1 MSKKKFFL
9 IFIAFILCFN
19 LTFSRSREAHAMVVA
34 PVVAGAAAVAVME
47 FVVFNLVAQNVI
59 PSNSPIG
66 DAASVV
72 KGFLDWFPEHLPS
85 QYQSVIN
92 FFSHPIYWDVVN
104 GKMRLTSDSDV
115 YKVLI
120 SALGAYVD
128 TVAVES
134 DGVYTASYSGSAD
147 CDVITTNS
155 NNYGV
160 ILNNLYNE
168 YRNFGRGTGW
178 ANWYF
183 DNTNVVTVC
192 VGYNNNNSFFYVV
205 YGDFPDC
212 ISVTYSS
219 GVQTSCSGVYI
230 ADTNN
235 KHDSNWVY
243 TPYDILAKIYYD
255 PTASGISYGSSSDN
269 DVTLNPDFVGNSDT
283 VGDDFV
289 SDKAATYTTY
299 NPDGTISHNKGIAVD
314 VPVSVSGG
322 NVLYDDDGF
331 PILDVGIGTRGL
343 LVDGDGI
350 PIYPSDVIAGTMDNP
365 FVQDRPETTVLTGAA
380 SGTASGEGGEDT
392 PADTPVGSLPFG
404 NFFVDLWNL
413 FLRLIEELGK
423 CFKAILTAVF
433 IPPANEIREVFLN
446 LKNKFE
452 TTFGIQVVDL
462 STLFGQAY
470 EPQDFYLD
478 FTLSG
483 VPFHVKVCDMSI
495 LVAAVNRFRSLIRG
509 LLTLAL
515 ILFNINQFLHLIG
528 AGPITLGGRSRG
540 FSPASGEVVQP
551 LEQKGYY
558 LEG

>member
-72 KGFLDWFPEHLPS
+72 KGFLDWFPDHLPS

-104 GKMRLTSDSDV
+104 GKLRLTSDSDV

-128 TVAVES
+128 TVSVES
-134 DGVYTASYSGSAD
+134 DGVYTVSYSGSSGSSGDAFGGPVTASYSD
-147 CDVITTNS
+147 INDVIAAC
-155 NNYGV
+155 
-160 ILNNLYNE
+160 NE
-168 YRNFGRGTGW
+168 YSMSTLGYACFTRGFTMFQNDIPEGVCYFQCVFHAGLRVLTARRVSSDGTVQW
-178 ANWYF
+178 CCWYHS
-183 DNTNVVTVC
+183 NTNGQADWYDHTTVPT
-192 VGYNNNNSFFYVV
+192 VNIA
-205 YGDFPDC
+205 FPSDP
-212 ISVTYSS
+212 
-219 GVQTSCSGVYI
+219 GVS
-230 ADTNN
+230 D
-235 KHDSNWVY
+235 
-243 TPYDILAKIYYD
+243 
-255 PTASGISYGSSSDN
+255 SSD

-322 NVLYDDDGF
+322 NVLYDEDGF
-331 PILDVGIGTRGL
+331 PILVVGIGTTGL

-433 IPPANEIREVFLN
+433 IPPDNEIREVFLN